1 MPVAAGR
8 TRAVCSQEWGD
19 TMSGGIHV
27 GVDGSLAARAA
38 LEWASDR
45 AAAVDRE
52 LVLVYVVD
60 DEWGT
65 IGTSARAEMSGNG
78 DRVVE
83 QELAFARAAAPRITA
98 RAMVAEGNPMLT
110 LGARAKDAQH
120 VVVGTHRTGY
130 FRGRAFGSRSLQL
143 AATATTPVAIIPQ
156 VPGRVR
162 RGVAL
167 GIDPTAP
174 SAGAIAFAANEA
186 VRLRSDLTLL
196 HSTWPKPMTEV
207 FAHAVFDATLA
218 AIREIAPSLAV
229 RPRLVDVPAAEA
241 LTDLSRN
248 MALVVAGRPRRHG
261 ADDRGLGTVAHDLL
275 LNQAGPVVMVPE

>member
-1 MPVAAGR
+1 MTG
-8 TRAVCSQEWGD
+8 E
-19 TMSGGIHV
+19 IYV

-45 AAAVDRE
+45 AAAVGDE

-65 IGTSARAEMSGNG
+65 IGSSARAELAGNAE
-78 DRVVE
+78 RVVE
-83 QELAFARAAAPRITA
+83 QELATA
-98 RAMVAEGNPMLT
+98 RASTPLVAARATVAQGNPMLT
-110 LGARAKDAQH
+110 LAALARDAQL

-143 AATATTPVAIIPQ
+143 AATAATPVAIIPQ

-167 GIDPTAP
+167 GVDPTAQ
-174 SAGAIAFAANEA
+174 SAGAVAFAAYEA

-196 HSTWPKPMTEV
+196 HSTWPKPLTEV

-218 AIREIAPSLAV
+218 LIREIAPGLAV

-248 MALVVAGRPRRHG
+248 MALVVAGRPRRDG
-261 ADDRGLGTVAHDLL
+261 AGDRGLGTVGHDLL
-275 LNQAGPVVMVPE
+275 LNQAGPVVIVPE

>member
-1 MPVAAGR
+1 MPVAIGGI
-8 TRAVCSQEWGD
+8 RAVCSKEWGD
-19 TMSGGIHV
+19 TMTGEIYV

-45 AAAVDRE
+45 AAAVGGE

-65 IGTSARAEMSGNG
+65 VGSSARAELSGNAE
-78 DRVVE
+78 RVVE
-83 QELAFARAAAPRITA
+83 QELAFARAAAPHITA

-110 LGARAKDAQH
+110 MSALAPDAQLI
-120 VVVGTHRTGY
+120 VVGTHRTGY

-174 SAGAIAFAANEA
+174 SAVAIAFAANEA

-196 HSTWPKPMTEV
+196 HSTWPKPLTEV
-207 FAHAVFDATLA
+207 FAHAAFDATLA

-261 ADDRGLGTVAHDLL
+261 AEDRGLGTVAHDLL

>member
-1 MPVAAGR
+1 MTG
-8 TRAVCSQEWGD
+8 E
-19 TMSGGIHV
+19 IYV

-45 AAAVDRE
+45 AAAVGDE

-65 IGTSARAEMSGNG
+65 IGSSARAELAGNAE
-78 DRVVE
+78 RVVE
-83 QELAFARAAAPRITA
+83 QELATVRASSPLVARAA
-98 RAMVAEGNPMLT
+98 VAQGNPMLA
-110 LGARAKDAQH
+110 LAALARDAQL

-167 GIDPTAP
+167 GIDPTAQ
-174 SAGAIAFAANEA
+174 STGAVAFAAYEA

-196 HSTWPKPMTEV
+196 HSTWPKPLTEV

-218 AIREIAPSLAV
+218 LVREIAPGLAV

-248 MALVVAGRPRRHG
+248 MALIVAGRPRREG
-261 ADDRGLGTVAHDLL
+261 AEDRGLGTVGHDLL
-275 LNQAGPVVMVPE
+275 LNQAGPVVIVPE